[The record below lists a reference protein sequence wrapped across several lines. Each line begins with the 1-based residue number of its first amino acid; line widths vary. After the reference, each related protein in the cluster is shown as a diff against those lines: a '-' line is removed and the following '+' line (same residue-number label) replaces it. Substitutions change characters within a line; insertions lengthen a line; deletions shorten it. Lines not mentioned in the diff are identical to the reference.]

1 LGLLFL
7 HARGIIHQD
16 IKPANILVSAGGHAV
31 ITDFGSSRTM
41 PELPEMSANYHSSH
55 ANDPD
60 FFSTDPR
67 GGSAPVRYGPI
78 VLGADDQVSFTR
90 RYAAPELTGVH
101 APSGRLEWY
110 HQGQDVLVYDERI
123 DFFSLGVMLR
133 ELALGEPADGS
144 AANDQDR
151 WERASDGQHMEAD
164 TVTLDS
170 DFEAFTDQV

>member
-31 ITDFGSSRTM
+31 ITDFGSSHTM
-41 PELPEMSANYHSSH
+41 PELPEMSADYRSSH

-60 FFSTDPR
+60 FLSADPHPNH
-67 GGSAPVRYGPI
+67 ATRYGPI

-90 RYAAPELTGVH
+90 RYAAPELLGVH

-110 HQGQDVLVYDERI
+110 YRGQDVLVYDERV
-123 DFFSLGVMLR
+123 DFYSLGVMLR
-133 ELALGEPADGS
+133 ELALGEPADGL
-144 AANDQDR
+144 AAKSQDQ
-151 WERASDGQHMEAD
+151 WERASDGQQTQTD
-164 TVTLDS
+164 SVTLDP
-170 DFEAFTDQV
+170 DFEGFTDQV